1 MIVKEYKDGE
11 TKIIIH
17 NDYLETKEE
26 EIENRKII
34 ISLCVKNFEKISK
47 KICKT

>member
-17 NDYLETKEE
+17 SDYLQTEE
-26 EIENRKII
+26 ELENRKII
-34 ISLCVKNFEKISK
+34 ISLCVKNFEKVSE
-47 KICKT
+47 KIC